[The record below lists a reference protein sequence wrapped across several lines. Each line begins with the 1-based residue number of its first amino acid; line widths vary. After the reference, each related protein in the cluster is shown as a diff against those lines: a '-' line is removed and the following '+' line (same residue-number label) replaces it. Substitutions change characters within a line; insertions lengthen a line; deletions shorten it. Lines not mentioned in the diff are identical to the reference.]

1 MFNFLKKQA
10 ATEEAPELI
19 TNAPYE
25 FKKFSGEAAVAM
37 AIIASG
43 SADMRVSRNGRELGV
58 GRTRLYPGSE
68 TQIIIRFGDDV
79 CRIPSLVADASLG
92 NRGQVFISTESGAQY
107 EFTVA

>member
-43 SADMRVSRNGRELGV
+43 SADMKVSRNGKALGV

-68 TQIIIRFGDDV
+68 TQMIISLGRLT
-79 CRIPSLVADASLG
+79 RIPSLVVNASLG
-92 NRGQVFISTESGAQY
+92 NRGQVFVTTDSGAQY